1 MFVIT
6 QPEFRTTSDDTWGI
20 GDVNMTLFLL
30 PAQSRGL
37 IWGVGP
43 IFQFPT
49 GRDEV
54 LSFRKWPAGH
64 AGMGLFIQCP
74 WVLGLLANS
83 LWSYAG
89 NNDRKDV
96 S

>member
-43 IFQFPT
+43 IFQFPA

-64 AGMGLFIQCP
+64 AGMRALHTVP
-74 WVLGLLANS
+74 LGARSAGEQS
-83 LWSYAG
+83 LVVC
-89 NNDRKDV
+89 RV
-96 S
+96 